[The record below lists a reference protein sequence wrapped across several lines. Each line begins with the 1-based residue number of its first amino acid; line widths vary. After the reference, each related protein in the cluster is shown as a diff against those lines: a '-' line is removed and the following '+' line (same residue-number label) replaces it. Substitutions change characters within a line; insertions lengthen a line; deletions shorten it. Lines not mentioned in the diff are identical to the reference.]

1 MRQSL
6 GDYKSAATAYK
17 RAIAE
22 APTADLG
29 LLEVNILLLMIL
41 TGNAWR
47 TVCKWSGIYRAVT
60 YQFNCV
66 Q

>member
-1 MRQSL
+1 MRENL

-29 LLEVNILLLMIL
+29 LLEVHLMANLPSGCWSKSALECI
-41 TGNAWR
+41 
-47 TVCKWSGIYRAVT
+47 CK
-60 YQFNCV
+60 
-66 Q
+66 

>member
-1 MRQSL
+1 MRENL

-29 LLEVNILLLMIL
+29 LLEVHSYGKPPLWML
-41 TGNAWR
+41 
-47 TVCKWSGIYRAVT
+47 
-60 YQFNCV
+60 V
-66 Q
+66 QKRS